1 MKIMKFKTFKSLE
14 KYWLEN
20 FNSFRKNKESTK
32 VIGKT
37 LIIFKK
43 NKEIKVG
50 K

>member
-1 MKIMKFKTFKSLE
+1 MKIIKFKTFKALE
-14 KYWLEN
+14 KYWLDN

-43 NKEIKVG
+43 EYEKG
-50 K
+50 